1 MRNKKRY
8 IIIGNSA
15 SGVSCIE
22 GIRENDKEGEI
33 LVFSDE
39 DYFNY
44 SRPLISYYLAGKLKE
59 DQLNFKDEKF
69 YEKNNVKLF
78 LKTRCEKID
87 LKDKILFTTYGKFNF
102 DYIFIGTGGKPII
115 PDIKGIEKIKNGLFT
130 FTKLND
136 AKKLERYIEDKKV
149 KEVVILGGGLIGLK
163 CAEGLISKNIF
174 VKIVELSDRIFANT
188 FDNIAS
194 EIVENKLKE
203 NNCEIIKGNTI
214 EKVNTKDGD
223 LKEVIL
229 KDGKKI
235 KANVLVIAIGVVPN
249 TEIIEG
255 INIKKNKGIIV
266 DEYMK
271 TNIPFIYAGGDVAES
286 IEFDGNI
293 SVIAIWPRAT
303 KQGKIAGINMSGG
316 SKKYEGIFIMNSIEF
331 FGIPTISFGITN
343 PKDEK
348 RCEILKKI
356 DYEKKIYKKIVINE
370 NKIVGGIFLGDIERA
385 GILNGLIKNRI
396 DVSSFK
402 NLLLDEKFGL
412 LILPETYRKHI
423 VKGEGIEV

>member
-1 MRNKKRY
+1 
-8 IIIGNSA
+8 
-15 SGVSCIE
+15 
-22 GIRENDKEGEI
+22 
-33 LVFSDE
+33 
-39 DYFNY
+39 
-44 SRPLISYYLAGKLKE
+44 
-59 DQLNFKDEKF
+59 
-69 YEKNNVKLF
+69 KLF